1 MAKYDCSSFDQYAN
15 LLKKD
20 IKAAMRGKIRIP
32 ADVEECECGF
42 VEVDASKEECEKII
56 LDSVDEIVHRALR
69 AQATSRALEKLAE
82 ENGVEHTEEALARYI
97 VLAEEEELK
106 FNGYEYEPHE
116 NESDIQ
122 NLQS

>member
-1 MAKYDCSSFDQYAN
+1 MGKYNCSSFDQYAN

-20 IKAAMRGKIRIP
+20 IKAAMRGKIRIST
-32 ADVEECECGF
+32 DVEECECGF
-42 VEVDASKEECEKII
+42 REIEGSKEECEKII

-69 AQATSRALEKLAE
+69 AMATSRALEKLAE

-97 VLAEEEELK
+97 ALAEKEELK

-116 NESDIQ
+116 NESNI
-122 NLQS
+122 

>member
-1 MAKYDCSSFDQYAN
+1 MAKYDCSSFSEYAN

-20 IKAAMRGKIRIP
+20 IKAAMRGKIRVP

-42 VEVDASKEECEKII
+42 VEVEGSKEECEKII

-82 ENGVEHTEEALARYI
+82 ENGVEHTQETLARYI
-97 VLAEEEELK
+97 VLAKEEELK
-106 FNGYEYEPHE
+106 FNDYEYEPLE
-116 NESDIQ
+116 D
-122 NLQS
+122 

>member
-1 MAKYDCSSFDQYAN
+1 MAKYDCSSFGQYAN

-42 VEVDASKEECEKII
+42 VEVEASKEECEKII

-69 AQATSRALEKLAE
+69 AQTTARALEKLAE
-82 ENGVEHTEEALARYI
+82 ENGVKHTGENLARYI
-97 VLAEEEELK
+97 VLAEQEELK
-106 FNGYEYEPHE
+106 FDDYEYEPHE
-116 NESDIQ
+116 NKSNI
-122 NLQS
+122 

>member
-1 MAKYDCSSFDQYAN
+1 MAKYDCSSFDQYVN

-42 VEVDASKEECEKII
+42 REIEGSKEEYEKVI

-69 AQATSRALEKLAE
+69 AMATSRALEKLAE
-82 ENGVEHTEEALARYI
+82 ENGLEHTKENLARYI
-97 VLAEEEELK
+97 VLAEQEELK

-116 NESDIQ
+116 NESNI
-122 NLQS
+122 

>member
-1 MAKYDCSSFDQYAN
+1 MGKYNYSSFDQYAN

-20 IKAAMRGKIRIP
+20 IKAAIRGKIRIP
-32 ADVEECECGF
+32 IEVEECECGF
-42 VEVDASKEECEKII
+42 IEIEGSKEECEKII

-97 VLAEEEELK
+97 LLAEIEESK

-116 NESDIQ
+116 NESDI
-122 NLQS
+122 

>member
-1 MAKYDCSSFDQYAN
+1 MGKYNCSSFDQYAN

-56 LDSVDEIVHRALR
+56 LDSVDEIVHHALR
-69 AQATSRALEKLAE
+69 AQATARALEKLAE

-97 VLAEEEELK
+97 VLAEKEELK
-106 FNGYEYEPHE
+106 FNGYEYEPLE
-116 NESDIQ
+116 NESNIQ
-122 NLQS
+122 N

>member
-1 MAKYDCSSFDQYAN
+1 MGKYNCSSFDQYAN

-32 ADVEECECGF
+32 TDVEECECGF
-42 VEVDASKEECEKII
+42 REIEGSKEECEKII
-56 LDSVDEIVHRALR
+56 LDSVDEIVHHALR
-69 AQATSRALEKLAE
+69 AQATARALEKLAE

-97 VLAEEEELK
+97 VLAEKEELK

-116 NESDIQ
+116 NESNI
-122 NLQS
+122 

>member
-1 MAKYDCSSFDQYAN
+1 MAKYNCSSFDQYAN

-42 VEVDASKEECEKII
+42 REIEGSKEECEKII

-69 AQATSRALEKLAE
+69 AQAAARALEKLAE
-82 ENGVEHTEEALARYI
+82 ENGLEHTKETLARYT
-97 VLAEEEELK
+97 VLAEKEELK

-116 NESDIQ
+116 NESNI
-122 NLQS
+122 

>member
-42 VEVDASKEECEKII
+42 REIEGSKEECEKII
-56 LDSVDEIVHRALR
+56 LDSVDEIVHHALR

-82 ENGVEHTEEALARYI
+82 ENGVEHTGETLARYI

-106 FNGYEYEPHE
+106 FNGYEYEPLEGEH
-116 NESDIQ
+116 NIQ
-122 NLQS
+122 N

>member
-1 MAKYDCSSFDQYAN
+1 MGKYNCSSFDQYAN

-32 ADVEECECGF
+32 ADVEERECGF
-42 VEVDASKEECEKII
+42 REIEGSKEECEKII

-69 AQATSRALEKLAE
+69 AQATARALEKLAE
-82 ENGVEHTEEALARYI
+82 ENGLEHTKETLARYT
-97 VLAEEEELK
+97 VLAEKEELK
-106 FNGYEYEPHE
+106 FNDYEYEPLE

-122 NLQS
+122 N